1 MNKIL
6 ITFFTVLFCLTS
18 SVGYSQNII
27 CEYTGYTCPEVKFK
41 DLVKQDGL
49 FYMKFTQVPF
59 NGKVKG
65 QIQGSFRNGK
75 KEGSWVWYKEDGTI
89 IKGKVGE
96 LLSIEDGQQAAE
108 FSCINILS
116 QLKAACNGDLNIVN
130 NCLKISGFVN
140 STSKFID
147 QPKIINPASE
157 LIVKIFGDK
166 GKHTRIAVSVNSLP
180 LDACVEIDAIFEI
193 N

>member
-1 MNKIL
+1 MKKIL
-6 ITFFTVLFCLTS
+6 ITFFALLFCLTS

-89 IKGKVGE
+89 IKSLTGTYKNGK
-96 LLSIEDGQQAAE
+96 
-108 FSCINILS
+108 
-116 QLKAACNGDLNIVN
+116 
-130 NCLKISGFVN
+130 KIA
-140 STSKFID
+140 TSD
-147 QPKIINPASE
+147 QPWDS
-157 LIVKIFGDK
+157 D
-166 GKHTRIAVSVNSLP
+166 
-180 LDACVEIDAIFEI
+180 
-193 N
+193 

>member
-1 MNKIL
+1 MGSEDNLKKLNINLPSAPKPVGAYVAYKKI
-6 ITFFTVLFCLTS
+6 
-18 SVGYSQNII
+18 GN
-27 CEYTGYTCPEVKFK
+27 
-41 DLVKQDGL
+41 LVYISG
-49 FYMKFTQVPF
+49 QV
-59 NGKVKG
+59 
-65 QIQGSFRNGK
+65 SFRPNG
-75 KEGSWVWYKEDGTI
+75 EL
-89 IKGKVGE
+89 IKGKLG
-96 LLSIEDGQQAAE
+96 LDLNIEEGQEAAQACA
-108 FSCINILS
+108 INILS
-116 QLKAACNGDLNIVN
+116 QIKAACNGDLNIVN

>member
-6 ITFFTVLFCLTS
+6 ITFCTVLFCLTS

-89 IKGKVGE
+89 IKSYIEQINALIKMGE
-96 LLSIEDGQQAAE
+96 GLVT
-108 FSCINILS
+108 
-116 QLKAACNGDLNIVN
+116 K
-130 NCLKISGFVN
+130 
-140 STSKFID
+140 
-147 QPKIINPASE
+147 P
-157 LIVKIFGDK
+157 
-166 GKHTRIAVSVNSLP
+166 
-180 LDACVEIDAIFEI
+180 
-193 N
+193 

>member
-1 MNKIL
+1 MNINEKLKLLNIKIPTAQPAL
-6 ITFFTVLFCLTS
+6 GS
-18 SVGYSQNII
+18 Y
-27 CEYTGYTCPEVKFK
+27 
-41 DLVKQDGL
+41 
-49 FYMKFTQVPF
+49 VPF
-59 NGKVKG
+59 KVVNKLVYISG
-65 QIQGSFRNGK
+65 QLPI
-75 KEGSWVWYKEDGTI
+75 KEDGTI